1 MMVGRGET
9 VHRKRVGKTS
19 GMTLSVKELWQKPR
33 RAATGS
39 YKRSCRS
46 KVRRQPEKKGPL
58 GLDGRQAKARY
69 CFREIGKGN
78 AEIPG

>member
-1 MMVGRGET
+1 MN
-9 VHRKRVGKTS
+9 RKRVGKTS

-39 YKRSCRS
+39 YKRSCG
-46 KVRRQPEKKGPL
+46 KVRRQPEKKEAA

-78 AEIPG
+78 AEIARK